1 MRRRSRCLSRRV
13 GFVMGWTPKEN
24 GCDRC
29 GRGDGGE
36 DEEVKGKGYQGGKG
50 EREMRAGGREGGRKS
65 D

>member
-1 MRRRSRCLSRRV
+1 
-13 GFVMGWTPKEN
+13 MGWTPKEN